1 MSNRLQKIKEE
12 AKSIQNE
19 VRERTLGL
27 ILAAF
32 GLVAGLAW
40 NSAVTSLIQY
50 LFPLST
56 GTIIAKF
63 VYALMMT
70 AVLAVLAYGL
80 QKFQKNKQ

>member
-1 MSNRLQKIKEE
+1 MKEE